1 MTGRFSTIAKLIAN
15 GLAYSARTT
24 AMREGQPWDDDGRFA
39 PGTPARGRDLKGGS
53 GGVAGKRPRDP

>member
-24 AMREGQPWDDDGRFA
+24 AMHEGLPWDGDGRPV
-39 PGTPARGRDLKGGS
+39 PGSPARGHDIKGGS
-53 GGVAGKRPRDP
+53 GGVAGKKPLDR

>member
-24 AMREGQPWDDDGRFA
+24 ALREGLPWDGDGRLDS
-39 PGTPARGRDLKGGS
+39 GNPARGQDIKGGS
-53 GGVAGKRPRDP
+53 GGVAGRKPRDR

>member
-24 AMREGQPWDDDGRFA
+24 AMHEGLPWHGDGRSA
-39 PGTPARGRDLKGGS
+39 PGSAARGHDVKGGS
-53 GGVAGKRPRDP
+53 GGVAGKRPQQR

>member
-24 AMREGQPWDDDGRFA
+24 ALHEGLPFDGDGRPA
-39 PGTPARGRDLKGGS
+39 PGIPARGQDIKGGS
-53 GGVAGKRPRDP
+53 GGVAGKKPRDE